1 MALYRFHGLIY
12 PPPIFYIGDPVAT
25 AQIRF
30 ISATHLKKMIDSGE
44 PLRLVDVRSREDY
57 AKEHIKGA
65 ISMPLDSLDKAK
77 EQLKADDPI
86 IVYCDSFVCS
96 ASTSA
101 AKMLTNMGFKNVR
114 DYKGGLREWKMSG
127 FPTESL

>member
-1 MALYRFHGLIY
+1 M
-12 PPPIFYIGDPVAT
+12 AT